1 VDSSYILKLGEAPLE
16 RKMSK
21 DPAKARLEAAVARAK
36 VAEAKML
43 RKGRD
48 EPREAPPEADPSVGY
63 ATSRIIQQRKKK

>member
-1 VDSSYILKLGEAPLE
+1 
-16 RKMSK
+16 MNK

-48 EPREAPPEADPSVGY
+48 EAKAPPEEPDPSVGY
-63 ATSRIIQQRKKK
+63 ATSRIISRNKKK